1 MPRPRVLLISY
12 AAVAVVQVLSQALSL
27 QPLVVLTKPLL
38 MPLLA
43 AYLMAVSPRP
53 FHRMVRLVLWALAFS
68 WLGDVLLETSRAF
81 DGDGLF
87 LGGMGAFLLA
97 HVLYIVAFTPVVRA
111 GTPPRPPLW
120 ALLYVLYGAVMVGAV
135 GSTLGSFLLPVTLYA
150 VAICT
155 MGIVAS
161 GVNVWTA
168 AGAAAFVLSDS
179 LIMLS
184 QDLAD
189 ALPFEFSLQRALVMS
204 TYVVAQALIV
214 YGVVLEQRLI
224 WARETADEG

>member
-12 AAVAVVQVLSQALSL
+12 AAVAVVYLLAIVVGAA
-27 QPLVVLTKPLL
+27 PLAIMTKSLL

-43 AYLMAVSPRP
+43 AYLVSVSPRP
-53 FHRMVRLVLWALAFS
+53 FHRMVRLVLGALAFS
-68 WLGDVLLETSRAF
+68 WLGNMLLETSRLVE
-81 DGDGLF
+81 GDVLF
-87 LGGMGAFLLA
+87 LAGLGAFLA
-97 HVLYIVAFTPVVRA
+97 TQVLYIVAFTPVVRA

-120 ALLYVLYGAVMVGAV
+120 ALLYVLYGAVLVGA
-135 GSTLGSFLLPVTLYA
+135 LGASLGGLLLPVAIYA

-161 GVNVWTA
+161 GINVWTA
-168 AGAAAFVLSDS
+168 VGAAAFVLSDS
-179 LIMLS
+179 LIALGE
-184 QDLAD
+184 LAD
-189 ALPFEFSLQRALVMS
+189 ALPFTDTVERVLVMS

-224 WARETADEG
+224 WAREIADEG